1 MSRLQLRLAVLLAA
15 LVAVVV
21 AVSGLLAER
30 GLRAREAE
38 RIEDSLRQRAA
49 LVHTQVADRSLGSEP
64 QVPLQALAERA
75 ATAAEARVT
84 LIAADGTV
92 VADSDVTFSGL
103 GALENHRDRPEVR
116 SALAGQAASSARRSA
131 TVGRRL
137 LYLALPA
144 QGGGVVRL
152 ATDLTQVEAAVA
164 GLRRTLLLAGAMGM
178 AAALALSFLVSFLA
192 LQPVR
197 EFGAAVGA
205 MARGQLERRARWAAR
220 DEIGE
225 IAGAINRMAD
235 QLRHQLR
242 DATAEKERLGAVLGG
257 MAEGVLV
264 LDRCGRIVLAN
275 PRLREFFGFSGD
287 PSQRSPLEVIRHLE
301 VDEALREAATGSEP
315 LVREIEEVGPRHLTL
330 QLHVAAFP
338 QSGERLGTVAVFHDI
353 TDLRRL
359 ESLRRDFV
367 ANVSHE
373 LRTPLTAIRGF
384 AETLSAGVPPERMRS
399 YLEVVLRHA
408 KRLGAL
414 IDDLL
419 QLSRIESRQLHLEP
433 VPIDVVNLARS
444 MLTDLEPR
452 LGEKRLTAQVVR
464 KDALPAQ
471 ADRRAL
477 EQIFLNLLDNAIKYT
492 EPGGEITL
500 SVEGTPSEVRVEV
513 ADTGIG
519 IPEADL
525 PRIFERFY
533 RVDKARSRELGGTGL
548 GLSIVKHLVGAHGGE
563 VAVES
568 RVGIG
573 TRISFTLPAASA

>member
-164 GLRRTLLLAGAMGM
+164 ALRRTLLLAGAMGM

>member
-477 EQIFLNLLDNAIKYT
+477 EQIFLNLLDNAIRRARASS
-492 EPGGEITL
+492 EAPDWD
-500 SVEGTPSEVRVEV
+500 SPS
-513 ADTGIG
+513 
-519 IPEADL
+519 
-525 PRIFERFY
+525 
-533 RVDKARSRELGGTGL
+533 
-548 GLSIVKHLVGAHGGE
+548 
-563 VAVES
+563 
-568 RVGIG
+568 
-573 TRISFTLPAASA
+573 